1 MNLSRVKYAVFLI
14 GISVSYAQDIYVETS
29 LSSASFEEFKNDE
42 GINTLENKY
51 SKPVELGIGVGLI
64 FNMTKNQRLK
74 WDLGVNYNNYKIN
87 TSFIS
92 GNSSIPVQ
100 YALNYVSFKTGPY
113 FSVVNHSRI
122 KLQIHAHS
130 SLDHLIFGSNQYMDK
145 YIDLNADK
153 SFSKLVFNAHYGA
166 TLEVDLSDSNSFY
179 ISFDS
184 KNSITNAIEAD
195 QSYRLNSTSI
205 LAGLRFKLNKLKTA
219 KQKK

>member
-42 GINTLENKY
+42 GVNTLENKY
-51 SKPVELGIGVGLI
+51 SKPLELGIGVGLI

-92 GNSSIPVQ
+92 GNSSIPSQ
-100 YALNYVSFKTGPY
+100 YNLNYVSFKTGPY

-130 SLDHLIFGSNQYMDK
+130 SLDHLISGSNQYMDK

-166 TLEVDLSDSNSFY
+166 TLEVVLSDSNSFY

-195 QSYRLNSTSI
+195 QTYRLNSTSI
-205 LAGLRFKLNKLKTA
+205 LAGLRFKLNKI
-219 KQKK
+219 QNPQIH